1 TNAHEP
7 SGKNVQKETTQ
18 ELRGEKSHLALLA
31 TVSIILPAKG
41 DELLVEGQQ
50 AMIGNRHAM
59 GVAAEIAYHLQ
70 GTTEGGFGI
79 DDPVVAM
86 QAAHEFCKLLRVGQ
100 SDGGTSAA
108 ELVAMVETCQTS
120 QELAT

>member
-1 TNAHEP
+1 
-7 SGKNVQKETTQ
+7 
-18 ELRGEKSHLALLA
+18 
-31 TVSIILPAKG
+31 
-41 DELLVEGQQ
+41 
-50 AMIGNRHAM
+50 
-59 GVAAEIAYHLQ
+59 Q

-108 ELVAMVETCQTS
+108 ELVAMVETFQTS
-120 QELAT
+120 QELATKDAAEDLDGYEDRIARADPATVVWRAAACGNDAVTAGLQEEVLCPSM

>member
-1 TNAHEP
+1 MTNAHEP

-59 GVAAEIAYHLQ
+59 GVAAEIA
-70 GTTEGGFGI
+70 
-79 DDPVVAM
+79 
-86 QAAHEFCKLLRVGQ
+86 
-100 SDGGTSAA
+100 
-108 ELVAMVETCQTS
+108 
-120 QELAT
+120 